1 MAAVKKFNSNLIVQS
16 TGTSANI
23 TLDAETVY
31 LDAVDAY
38 ITGNLH
44 VSGVYDTTTVTN
56 TNVQD
61 KDIALNVG
69 ETGWGVGG
77 NASPGTS
84 GLIVDRGLQANV
96 AIRWNET
103 TDVWEITTDGSTFST
118 ILTAGGGGLT
128 AVVDDTSPELGGN
141 LVNNGY
147 FLKFDDPTISP
158 PNATGITLMTFGNS
172 VFYADTVGSA
182 GSGLFVIN
190 PPTSSQELVTKSKA
204 IVFSLIL

>member
-56 TNVQD
+56 TNIVVQ
-61 KDIALNVG
+61 DIALNVG

-84 GLIVDRGLQANV
+84 GIIIDRGLQANV
-96 AIRWNET
+96 AMRWNET
-103 TDVWEITTDGSTFST
+103 TDVWEITTDGSTYSNIITSST
-118 ILTAGGGGLT
+118 GLT
-128 AVVDDTSPELGGN
+128 AVVDDIDPELGGN
-141 LVNNGY
+141 LSTNG
-147 FLKFDDPTISP
+147 FHIQLDTPTINP
-158 PNATGITLMTFGNS
+158 PVGNVAGISLL
-172 VFYADTVGSA
+172 YAANVGSA
-182 GSGLFVIN
+182 GSGLFVVN
-190 PPTSSQELVTKSKA
+190 SETASEELVTKSKA
-204 IVFSLIL
+204 IVFSIIL